1 MHAYGSCT
9 HTKFSFFLPFF
20 SLIFCLLV
28 HLARGKVVL
37 AATFKNQFKN
47 KNVTY
52 SKWNIIISQ
61 IAIKWRG
68 GGSVEGGKIL
78 LSFFCATAVIIS
90 CLQSQ
95 KSHMFMC
102 NVHQGMQLSELLSR
116 HDLSLTLKFIAK
128 WSFLCRITRIKL
140 NGL

>member
-1 MHAYGSCT
+1 MYTQNFHLFSCP
-9 HTKFSFFLPFF
+9 FSH
-20 SLIFCLLV
+20 SLLLA
-28 HLARGKVVL
+28 HLARGEVVV
-37 AATFKNQFKN
+37 AATFKNQFKG
-47 KNVTY
+47 KNATH
-52 SKWNIIISQ
+52 SKWNIKISQ
-61 IAIKWRG
+61 IVIKLRG
-68 GGSVEGGKIL
+68 GGGEFL
-78 LSFFCATAVIIS
+78 LLCATAVIIA

-116 HDLSLTLKFIAK
+116 HDLSLTLKFMAK

>member
-1 MHAYGSCT
+1 MLPT
-9 HTKFSFFLPFF
+9 H
-20 SLIFCLLV
+20 
-28 HLARGKVVL
+28 
-37 AATFKNQFKN
+37 
-47 KNVTY
+47 

-61 IAIKWRG
+61 IVIKLRG
-68 GGSVEGGKIL
+68 GGGGEFL
-78 LSFFCATAVIIS
+78 LLCATAVIIA

-116 HDLSLTLKFIAK
+116 HDLSLTLKFMAK

>member
-1 MHAYGSCT
+1 MLMAHV
-9 HTKFSFFLPFF
+9 HTQNFHFFCPFSH
-20 SLIFCLLV
+20 SLFCLLV

-78 LSFFCATAVIIS
+78 LFFFCATAVIIS

-116 HDLSLTLKFIAK
+116 HDLSLTLKFMAK